1 MIRAALRLPN
11 LFRLIGFG
19 ACALALSG
27 CISLLPKTKPSQLY
41 RFGQSAAASA
51 PGPVGGA
58 VGGTVGVFLTNGS
71 FPNEAAGD
79 RILIITGGKAAFV
92 AQSRWVAPAGVL
104 FNEAVAHAFD
114 ADTGRVRLISRGQQ
128 AKIGYAL
135 RLDVR
140 NFETRY
146 DAGPDAAPRVVVRV
160 RAILTSADLS
170 KTAEQIFE
178 VGTRAGDNRVGAI
191 VSAYDKSLGD
201 VLGQVVA
208 WTNANAG

>member
-11 LFRLIGFG
+11 LFRLIGVG

-41 RFGQSAAASA
+41 RFGQPAAASA
-51 PGPVGGA
+51 PGPVGG
-58 VGGTVGVFLTNGS
+58 TVGVFLSNGS

-79 RILIITGGKAAFV
+79 RILTITGGKAAFV

-104 FNEAVAHAFD
+104 FNAAVANAFD
-114 ADTGRVRLISRGQQ
+114 ADTGRIRLISRGQQ

-146 DAGPDAAPRVVVRV
+146 DAGPEAAPTVVVRV
-160 RAILTSADLS
+160 RAVLTSADLS

-178 VGTRAGDNRVGAI
+178 VSTRAGDNRVGAI
-191 VSAYDKSLGD
+191 VSAYDKSLAD

>member
-1 MIRAALRLPN
+1 MIRAALRLAVV
-11 LFRLIGFG
+11 G

-41 RFGQSAAASA
+41 RFGQSATASA
-51 PGPVGGA
+51 PGPLGGA
-58 VGGTVGVFLTNGS
+58 VGVFLTNGS

-79 RILIITGGKAAFV
+79 RILTITGGKAAFV

-104 FNEAVAHAFD
+104 FNEAVAKAFD
-114 ADTGRVRLISRGQQ
+114 AAPGRVRLVSRGQQ

-146 DAGPDAAPRVVVRV
+146 DAGPEGAPTVVVRV
-160 RAILTSADLS
+160 RAALTSTDLS

-178 VGTRAGDNRVGAI
+178 VKTRAGDNRVGAS
-191 VSAYDKSLGD
+191 VSAYDKSVDG

>member
-11 LFRLIGFG
+11 LFRLIGVG

-51 PGPVGGA
+51 PGPVGG
-58 VGGTVGVFLTNGS
+58 TVGVFLSNGS

-79 RILIITGGKAAFV
+79 RILTITGGKAAFV

-104 FNEAVAHAFD
+104 FNAAVANAFD
-114 ADTGRVRLISRGQQ
+114 ADTGRIRLISRGQQ

-146 DAGPDAAPRVVVRV
+146 DAGPEAAPTVVVRV
-160 RAILTSADLS
+160 RAVLTSADLS

-178 VGTRAGDNRVGAI
+178 VSTRAGDNRVGAI
-191 VSAYDKSLGD
+191 VSAYDKSLAD

-208 WTNANAG
+208 WTNANAA

>member
-1 MIRAALRLPN
+1 MIRAVLRLAVV
-11 LFRLIGFG
+11 G

-41 RFGQSAAASA
+41 RFGQPAAASA
-51 PGPVGGA
+51 PGPVGRS
-58 VGGTVGVFLTNGS
+58 VGVFLTNGS

-79 RILIITGGKAAFV
+79 RILTITGGKAAFV
-92 AQSRWVAPAGVL
+92 AQSRWVAPASVL
-104 FNEAVAHAFD
+104 FNEAVANAFD
-114 ADTGRVRLISRGQQ
+114 AATGRVRLVSRGQQ

-146 DAGPDAAPRVVVRV
+146 DAGPEAAPTVVVRV
-160 RAILTSADLS
+160 RAALTSTDLS
-170 KTAEQIFE
+170 KSSEQIFE
-178 VGTRAGDNRVGAI
+178 VKTRAGDNRVGAI

-208 WTNANAG
+208 WTDANAG

>member
-1 MIRAALRLPN
+1 MIRAVLRLAVV
-11 LFRLIGFG
+11 G

-41 RFGQSAAASA
+41 RFGQPATASA
-51 PGPVGGA
+51 PGPVGRS
-58 VGGTVGVFLTNGS
+58 VGVFLTNGS

-79 RILIITGGKAAFV
+79 RILTITGGKAAFV
-92 AQSRWVAPAGVL
+92 AQSRWVAPASVL
-104 FNEAVAHAFD
+104 FNEAVANAFD
-114 ADTGRVRLISRGQQ
+114 AATGRVRLVSRGQQ

-146 DAGPDAAPRVVVRV
+146 DAGPEAAPTVVVRV
-160 RAILTSADLS
+160 RAALTSTDLS
-170 KTAEQIFE
+170 KSSEQIFE
-178 VGTRAGDNRVGAI
+178 VKTRAGDNRVGAI

-208 WTNANAG
+208 WTDANAG